1 MFFRAPIVDLR
12 KFGFGSGV
20 LRDESERNQR
30 SDRESFVRGR
40 HEDFRRPW
48 RLVGKAVGLTLDV
61 HLRSVFSDHDPLL
74 ATVPGH
80 G

>member
-1 MFFRAPIVDLR
+1 MFFRAQIVDLR
-12 KFGFGSGV
+12 QFGCGSGA
-20 LRDESERNQR
+20 LRDEAERNQR

-40 HEDFRRPW
+40 HDDFRRPW
-48 RLVGKAVGLTLDV
+48 RLVGKAAALILDV
-61 HLRSVFSDHDPLL
+61 HFRSVFSDHDPLL